1 MSHDYISSTE
11 ATKYNVPMP
20 TTIDPRH
27 CAMTEFR
34 LTHKEPE
41 HVTEERDAVTEA
53 ERGDWTKPIRVSEV
67 AVKAPVASARKEQ
80 LPLFG
85 AK

>member
-1 MSHDYISSTE
+1 LLDVGFRVI
-11 ATKYNVPMP
+11 A
-20 TTIDPRH
+20 IDLDPRH

-41 HVTEERDAVTEA
+41 HVTEERAAVTEA

-67 AVKAPVASARKEQ
+67 VVKAPVPSARKEQ
-80 LPLFG
+80 IPLFG
-85 AK
+85 SK